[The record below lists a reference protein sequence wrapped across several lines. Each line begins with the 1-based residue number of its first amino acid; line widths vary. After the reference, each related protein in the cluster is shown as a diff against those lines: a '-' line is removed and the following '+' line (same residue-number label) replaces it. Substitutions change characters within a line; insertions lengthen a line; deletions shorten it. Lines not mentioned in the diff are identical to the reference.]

1 MAKLKYGFDERS
13 LRWWLSTHEDCIF
26 ARNGVKHIL
35 PEYRTIYKTVPNAK
49 ILAVAHLDTVQKLR
63 GMSTSDKGRKIHACG
78 LDDRL
83 GAYIVHEWLHRN
95 GVVADILLTDM
106 EESGASTASCFA
118 GADNYNWIVE
128 FDRAG
133 EDVVTYG
140 LDCPEWL
147 NALRESGFKTS
158 FGSYSDIAF
167 LKTERCCVNIGV
179 GYERAHSA
187 DSYADLSVLDRQ
199 LRRFKDFYAKHENTR
214 FTIVR
219 APAKSFGYAR
229 GGDWPD
235 KSWDNYKIRDTLT
248 PLASTKPK
256 AWKMFECAWC
266 NCQCDGKY
274 LDEYGMEICSSCA
287 EMMRRDSGYSN
298 LASTDTHQCDGCG
311 TISENVVNIA
321 GVGMLCDDCVVYFQD
336 EIDEPEFEREG
347 HCS

>member
-13 LRWWLSTHEDCIF
+13 LRWWLSTHEDIIF
-26 ARNGVKHIL
+26 ARNGAGHVL

-49 ILAVAHLDTVQKLR
+49 ILAIAHLDTVQKLR
-63 GMSTSDKGRKIHACG
+63 GMTASERGKKIHACG

-95 GVVADILLTDM
+95 GIAADILLTDM

-118 GADNYNWIVE
+118 GADDYNWVVE

-147 NALRESGFKTS
+147 NALRESGFKTAS
-158 FGSYSDIAF
+158 GAYSDIVF

-179 GYERAHSA
+179 GYELAHSA
-187 DSYADLSVLDRQ
+187 DSFADLSVLDRQ
-199 LRRFKDFYAKHENTR
+199 LKRFKNFYAKHKNTR
-214 FTIVR
+214 FTIAKSSVKSFGCAGGGNWPDEWR
-219 APAKSFGYAR
+219 NLETGSSLNAPAPAKPGEWEMY
-229 GGDWPD
+229 
-235 KSWDNYKIRDTLT
+235 
-248 PLASTKPK
+248 
-256 AWKMFECAWC
+256 ECAWC
-266 NCQCDGKY
+266 SCRCDGKY
-274 LDEYGMEICSSCA
+274 LDEYGMEICASCA

-298 LASTDTHQCDGCG
+298 VASRGSALCDGCG
-311 TISENVVNIA
+311 AVSCHVTNVG
-321 GVGMLCDDCVVYFQD
+321 GVGMLCDDCVIYFQD
-336 EIDEPEFEREG
+336 EIEDSEFETKG